1 MQVYFILVKKS
12 TKNVKKMEEIID
24 GNEEVHIMV
33 DLLQSFHFQ
42 SFFDLFRME
51 KLKGFFC
58 LYL

>member
-1 MQVYFILVKKS
+1 
-12 TKNVKKMEEIID
+12 MEEIID

-33 DLLQSFHFQ
+33 DLLQSFQ